1 MALVVDPNLEMVPDF
16 AGNLYAGIRADLEA
30 ATNQTEDEVITRL
43 TETWNAD
50 HDARVAEWNR
60 NRDEEARV
68 LAEAERVH
76 TTQENEART
85 QQEAEAEKERLEVE
99 KKKPKMNSFDHASS
113 VGDFLT
119 PRPAQYAIQKLTNF
133 EYVELWYFS
142 PEGCK
147 DALKSSRSVADNDL
161 SITRTDDQLT
171 LRPTSAFK
179 ASKAATADH
188 ELSFSIFLRAKNLFL
203 VQISKAKWPQP
214 NIDALSLFFWH
225 LENHPI
231 QNNSDIG
238 DMVILTYA
246 SRVRQDWHDC
256 LKHDEGFNIGNINE
270 NLIRTI
276 NEELWDKVR
285 SRTWNTVRLQSQT
298 DTE

>member
-1 MALVVDPNLEMVPDF
+1 MALVIDPNLEMVPDF
-16 AGNLYAGIRADLEA
+16 AGNLYAGICADLEA
-30 ATNQTEDEVITRL
+30 ATNQTEDEVIARL
-43 TETWNAD
+43 TEMWNAD
-50 HDARVAEWNR
+50 HNARVAEWNQ
-60 NRDEEARV
+60 NQEEEARV
-68 LAEAERVH
+68 LAEAER
-76 TTQENEART
+76 NEACT
-85 QQEAEAEKERLEVE
+85 QQEAKAEKEWLEVE

-113 VGDFLT
+113 IGDFLT

-142 PEGCK
+142 LEGCK

-179 ASKAATADH
+179 ASKVAMADH

-203 VQISKAKWPQP
+203 IQISKAKWPQP
-214 NIDALSLFFWH
+214 NINALSLFFWH

-231 QNNSDIG
+231 RNNSNIG
-238 DMVILTYA
+238 DMVILMYA
-246 SRVRQDWHDC
+246 SWVHQDWHDH

-270 NLIRTI
+270 NLIQTI
-276 NEELWDKVR
+276 NEELWDKVH
-285 SRTWNTVRLQSQT
+285 SRTWNTVRSQSQT

>member
-16 AGNLYAGIRADLEA
+16 AGNLYAGIRADLGA
-30 ATNQTEDEVITRL
+30 ATNQTGEEVVARL

-50 HDARVAEWNR
+50 HNARVAEWNQDR
-60 NRDEEARV
+60 EAEARV
-68 LAEAERVH
+68 LAEAERAR
-76 TTQENEART
+76 TAQENEERT
-85 QQEAEAEKERLEVE
+85 QWEAETERERTEAE
-99 KKKPKMNSFDHASS
+99 KKKPKMNGFEHASS
-113 VGDFLT
+113 VGDYLT

-147 DALKSSRSVADNDL
+147 DALKSSRSVADNDM

-179 ASKAATADH
+179 ASKAAMADH

-203 VQISKAKWPQP
+203 IQISKAKWPQP

-225 LENHPI
+225 LENHSI
-231 QNNSDIG
+231 RNNSEIG

-246 SRVRQDWHDC
+246 SRVRQDWHDR
-256 LKHDEGFNIGNINE
+256 LKRDEGFNIGNINE

-285 SRTWNTVRLQSQT
+285 SRTWNIVRTQS
-298 DTE
+298 

>member
-1 MALVVDPNLEMVPDF
+1 
-16 AGNLYAGIRADLEA
+16 
-30 ATNQTEDEVITRL
+30 
-43 TETWNAD
+43 
-50 HDARVAEWNR
+50 
-60 NRDEEARV
+60 
-68 LAEAERVH
+68 
-76 TTQENEART
+76 
-85 QQEAEAEKERLEVE
+85 
-99 KKKPKMNSFDHASS
+99 S
-113 VGDFLT
+113 VGNYLT

-179 ASKAATADH
+179 ASKAALADH

-225 LENHPI
+225 LENHSI
-231 QNNSDIG
+231 RNNSDIG
-238 DMVILTYA
+238 DMVILTY
-246 SRVRQDWHDC
+246 
-256 LKHDEGFNIGNINE
+256 
-270 NLIRTI
+270 
-276 NEELWDKVR
+276 
-285 SRTWNTVRLQSQT
+285 
-298 DTE
+298 